1 LTGRTRGAVFAA
13 AAGFLLLCA
22 LLPLAFSGE
31 EKPPD
36 GPGNTDV
43 SQTTPAVPTYTL
55 TELDDR
61 IRLFDT
67 YFDGDAGS
75 IIKTELKAGDIEST
89 ETAAQC
95 QDVLEKLIAVL
106 SIDEAEEYINASG
119 TNYYTLADSR
129 TGASIRVAEGF
140 RDWYGDWKNWLRIC
154 IDMDTFDIYY
164 VYLSSNCLYN
174 FDSYAYIDAQAIAW
188 SFGEELGLELI
199 ESKDVGPAEDGK
211 ASVEVVYYNGTE
223 YLGSGHL
230 AYRLHGSTYYEPSAA
245 SQLVDYTMTAIPYEN
260 QTGAEVH
267 AGISNSA
274 YDS

>member
-1 LTGRTRGAVFAA
+1 MTGRTRGAVFAA

-36 GPGNTDV
+36 EPGNTV
-43 SQTTPAVPTYTL
+43 MSQPTPAVPTYIP
-55 TELDDR
+55 TELNDR

-75 IIKTELKAGDIEST
+75 IIKTELKAGEIEPAQT
-89 ETAAQC
+89 TANC

-106 SIDEAEEYINASG
+106 TIDQAEENNVNVSG
-119 TNYYTLADSR
+119 INYYTLVDSR

-154 IDMDTFDIYY
+154 IDMDTQDVYY

-174 FDSYAYIDAQAIAW
+174 FDRYNYIIDANEIARG
-188 SFGEELGLELI
+188 FGESMGWELTG
-199 ESKDVGPAEDGK
+199 SNDAGPTEDGK
-211 ASVEVVYYNGTE
+211 ESLDVVYYNGGG
-223 YLGSGHL
+223 YL
-230 AYRLHGSTYYEPSAA
+230 AYRLHGSTYFEPSAS
-245 SQLVDYTMTAIPYEN
+245 SQLVDYTMTAIPYEK
-260 QTGAEVH
+260 QTGAEVQT
-267 AGISNSA
+267 GMSKSA
-274 YDS
+274 YGS